1 MACQVRSFRSFG
13 RGTMNVGHRLQFGV
27 SAFQHTLFDHPD
39 RIEDD
44 PAFYALSSC
53 RDAMAMHEI
62 PDIS

>member
-1 MACQVRSFRSFG
+1 
-13 RGTMNVGHRLQFGV
+13 MNVGHRLQFGV